1 MIYGIKIKKGGGEEK
16 IPCLP
21 LETLVK
27 LDYEQEVLNMA
38 GRFMK
43 IKRIV
48 IPFMT
53 LVVMTSQLAGC
64 ATMSSQEMLKSM
76 NESPEVV
83 IEYAVPDTGQ
93 QSLDASQVIGTG
105 DAQSATDVMGQ
116 DDSTIGII
124 GVKDEE
130 KQPLSGDELISY
142 FQLAYD
148 SCSAFE
154 SASQEEQIN
163 FELDILVSF
172 SDTDGEK
179 LPADYADQYRAWR
192 PADQQAPEATLTFT
206 EVNETVYATGTV
218 NLRSGPSTD
227 DAKVGQLN
235 KVQSVTR
242 TGIGTGDY
250 SSWSRIKLSDG
261 TEVYVASSYLT
272 TTKPTAQSNT
282 QQNSGSNNMQGQ
294 PQGGGSQQTNT
305 SQQPQSGIIY
315 GDDEFNVIDPWAGMT
330 PEEKAAQQQKDAESL
345 QTALDET
352 QGTMH

>member
-192 PADQQAPEATLTFT
+192 PADQQAPEVVLTFT
-206 EVNETVYATGTV
+206 DCDETVYVTGTV
-218 NLRSGPSTD
+218 NLRNGPSTND
-227 DAKVGQLN
+227 DKVGSLN
-235 KVQSVTR
+235 KNQSVTR
-242 TGIGTGDY
+242 IGIGTGDY
-250 SSWSRIKLSDG
+250 ASWSKVKLSDG
-261 TEVYVASSYLT
+261 SEVYVASSYLT
-272 TTKPTAQSNT
+272 TKKPSVGSNQQG
-282 QQNSGSNNMQGQ
+282 QQNTELQQEQGH
-294 PQGGGSQQTNT
+294 PT
-305 SQQPQSGIIY
+305 SDY
-315 GDDEFNVIDPWAGMT
+315 DPDARAWNPYEGMT